1 MPEIRLPEMGEVA
14 ELIRTTREERAWL
27 KKLFRLLQEA
37 RRLGIQPTSAEGPS
51 HATK

>member
-1 MPEIRLPEMGEVA
+1 MTEIQLPELGEVA

-37 RRLGIQPTSAEGPS
+37 RRLGIQVTSPEGPS
-51 HATK
+51 HAE